1 MNERNDDRAGRAS
14 RLLQGRPVMTTKR
27 KKPKPKTCALCE
39 MVFGEGHPAE
49 QLFCGTCEPAGLK
62 RMNVKLHVRVD
73 MLEDQARES
82 WKWHE
87 RQLQEERARIAGLD
101 GYREGYKAGHDRAW
115 LENLVDKDKQ
125 GVRTVSGKL
134 DALLMLAHPDKHGGS
149 PLANEITRWLIELR
163 TAARS
168 RAA

>member
-1 MNERNDDRAGRAS
+1 
-14 RLLQGRPVMTTKR
+14 
-27 KKPKPKTCALCE
+27 
-39 MVFGEGHPAE
+39 
-49 QLFCGTCEPAGLK
+49 
-62 RMNVKLHVRVD
+62 MNVKLHVRVD

-82 WKWHE
+82 WKRHE

-115 LENLVDKDKQ
+115 LENLVDKDQ
-125 GVRTVSGKL
+125 RGVRTVSGIPFDKL
-134 DALLMLAHPDKHGGS
+134 DGLLMLTHPDKHGGL

>member
-1 MNERNDDRAGRAS
+1 MATRRE
-14 RLLQGRPVMTTKR
+14 
-27 KKPKPKTCALCE
+27 KPKPQTCALCG
-39 MVFGEGHPAE
+39 MAFGGDHPAE

-62 RMNVKLHVRVD
+62 RMNVKLHARVD
-73 MLEDQARES
+73 MLEDQARED

-101 GYREGYKAGHDRAW
+101 GYREGYKTGHNRAW
-115 LENLVDKDKQ
+115 LEGLVGEDER
-125 GVRTVSGKL
+125 GSRTVSGIPFDKL

-163 TAARS
+163 AATK